1 MKRGRSHGM
10 RTYRHWTV
18 QSGTFDVRSP
28 ARSLPEKHTP
38 LARRC
43 DSLEEGDDGFCE
55 DVIPVTSDH
64 MGGVC
69 HVDILSVPALREET
83 LRPCLT

>member
-1 MKRGRSHGM
+1 MD
-10 RTYRHWTV
+10 W
-18 QSGTFDVRSP
+18 QSGTLDMTSS
-28 ARSLPEKHTP
+28 AIGLPEKHTP
-38 LARRC
+38 LAWRR

-55 DVIPVTSDH
+55 DVIPVTGDH

-69 HVDILSVPALREET
+69 HVDILSVRALGEET